1 MEMHYTA
8 QVPFTGDTA
17 KALDL
22 AAAALTGIGF
32 RMIAR
37 DETTLE
43 MAGPPM
49 TSTKQSPL
57 VGSSHILAH
66 RAASELS
73 VEAELGGVQRMSR
86 FVTFFPIGLCLLLC
100 VVFYIVFGLIF
111 EDGAWEIP
119 VLAVTGGNALL
130 WLLLAPIISR
140 HIRARTCRGIDSLLE
155 NMTVAGRNQ
164 EPS

>member
-1 MEMHYTA
+1 MHYSA
-8 QVPFTGDTA
+8 QVPFTGNTA

-22 AAAALTGIGF
+22 AVAALTGLGF
-32 RMIAR
+32 RLISR
-37 DETTLE
+37 DDVSLE

-57 VGSSHILAH
+57 VGASHILVH

-111 EDGAWEIP
+111 EDRKWEIP
-119 VLAVTGGNALL
+119 
-130 WLLLAPIISR
+130 
-140 HIRARTCRGIDSLLE
+140 
-155 NMTVAGRNQ
+155 
-164 EPS
+164 